1 MEREKQDRRTRKTRQ
16 LLRSTLL
23 GLLKE
28 KRYEDISVQD
38 IIERADVAR
47 STFYTHYVDK
57 DDLLTGQH
65 GVFAEN
71 LGEHIQAH
79 SQREDDGS
87 ASSPGTMFS
96 VRTWFYHVQAQGP
109 ILKLIAKDSALDLA
123 MKTLHRIVQRSVEE
137 SLQAHLQAEK
147 DIDIPASVLVDYVT
161 GSLMILIQWW
171 FKQGMTKTPEQ
182 MDALF
187 QQLVIPG
194 VSSVFHKTTNEIR

>member
-79 SQREDDGS
+79 PLSEDAS
-87 ASSPGTMFS
+87 ASPPGTMFS

-123 MKTLHRIVQRSVEE
+123 MKTLQRIVQRSVEE
-137 SLQAHLQAEK
+137 NLQAHLQTEK

-161 GSLMILIQWW
+161 GSLMTLIQWW
-171 FKQGMTKTPEQ
+171 FKQGMTHTPEQ

-187 QQLVIPG
+187 QQLVVPG
-194 VSSVFHKTTNEIR
+194 VSTVFHKATHEFR